1 MIINWLVMYYVMYK
15 IFYKKNKLICLFFL
29 IISATCFSQDSNSKI
44 NENSNFKKLLDLSKE
59 ANNEYFNSN
68 YFSIQ
73 VYSGPYKEADSILDF
88 AKDNYLND
96 SIFFFFETPNYKVQV
111 GKFQSK
117 IDAQKK
123 LRSVIKDFRAAFIL
137 KPNTK
142 T

>member
-1 MIINWLVMYYVMYK
+1 MYYVMYN
-15 IFYKKNKLICLFFL
+15 ILYKKNKLIFFCLLL
-29 IISATCFSQDSNSKI
+29 ISGVCFSQNYTTKI
-44 NENSNFKKLLDLSKE
+44 NENEKFIKLLDLSKD

-73 VYSGPYKEADSILDF
+73 VYSGIYKEANSVLNF
-88 AKDNYLND
+88 VRNNYLND

-111 GKFQSK
+111 GKFKSK
-117 IDAQKK
+117 IEAQKK
-123 LRSVIKDFRAAFIL
+123 LRSILKDFKAAFIL

>member
-1 MIINWLVMYYVMYK
+1 MYYVMYNKFDKK
-15 IFYKKNKLICLFFL
+15 IKFIYLLILFV
-29 IISATCFSQDSNSKI
+29 SGTSFSQNSNSKI
-44 NENSNFKKLLDLSKE
+44 NENSNFKRLLDLSKE

-73 VYSGPYKEADSILDF
+73 VYSGQYKEADSILNF
-88 AKDNYLND
+88 VKENYLND

-137 KPNTK
+137 KPNAK

>member
-1 MIINWLVMYYVMYK
+1 MYYVMYNK
-15 IFYKKNKLICLFFL
+15 FYKKINLIYLFVL
-29 IISATCFSQDSNSKI
+29 IISGTCFSQNSNSKI
-44 NENSNFKKLLDLSKE
+44 NENPNFKKLLDLSKE

-73 VYSGPYKEADSILDF
+73 VYSGPFKEADSILNF
-88 AKDNYLND
+88 VKDNYLKD
-96 SIFFFFETPNYKVQV
+96 SIYFFFETPNYKVQV

-123 LRSVIKDFRAAFIL
+123 LRSVMKDFRAAFIL
-137 KPNTK
+137 KPNAK

>member
-1 MIINWLVMYYVMYK
+1 MYYVMYNM
-15 IFYKKNKLICLFFL
+15 FYKKNKILILIFL
-29 IISATCFSQDSNSKI
+29 LISGICFSQNYTSRI
-44 NENSNFKKLLDLSKE
+44 NENSKFLKLMDLSKN

-73 VYSGPYKEADSILDF
+73 VYSGVFKEADSVLNFVND
-88 AKDNYLND
+88 KYLND

-111 GKFQSK
+111 GKFKSK
-117 IDAQKK
+117 IEAQKK